1 MQIYLF
7 QIFEKNTEISY
18 FCSLSNLCEK
28 IMYLVRLLLIILVTL
43 FDSVAVIIH
52 MTFSKSPDFHSFA
65 RRWARRLLKISGIEV
80 VVEGSENLQKQETY
94 IFIANHSSLFDIP
107 VLQASIEN
115 DFRIIYKKELEKIPV
130 FGYGLK
136 KSPYIGIVREDPR
149 KSMQSLELAI
159 ESVQKGSSVLVF
171 PEGTRTKDGG
181 PSEPKR
187 GAFIIAAKSHKPIV
201 PVAIKGT
208 YEILSNG
215 IKGISPRKVRVKIGT
230 PIREIPQTRA
240 EESALMDRTWEEV
253 KKLLSQ
259 M

>member
-1 MQIYLF
+1 
-7 QIFEKNTEISY
+7 
-18 FCSLSNLCEK
+18 
-28 IMYLVRLLLIILVTL
+28 MYLVKLLLIILVTL
-43 FDSVAVIIH
+43 FDSVAVILH
-52 MTFSKSPDFHSFA
+52 LTFSKSPDFHSFA

-94 IFIANHSSLFDIP
+94 VFIANHSSLFDIP

-159 ESVQKGSSVLVF
+159 QTIQNGASVLIF
-171 PEGTRTKDGG
+171 PEGTRSKNGNLG
-181 PSEPKR
+181 IPRR
-187 GAFIIAAKSHKPIV
+187 GAFLLATRSGKPIV
-201 PVAIKGT
+201 PIAIKGT

-215 IKGISPRKVRVKIGT
+215 IKGLRPRLVHVKIFQ
-230 PIREIPQTRA
+230 PIKGMPQNRVEENIFQENVWQEIINYF
-240 EESALMDRTWEEV
+240 
-253 KKLLSQ
+253 KLV
-259 M
+259 